1 MLLRCPVI
9 EEGIHLVTSTLGTSR
24 FIVSWEVDIFLEE

>member
-24 FIVSWEVDIFLEE
+24 FIVS